1 LKTIVLYYTFGG
13 STKKEAEKLA
23 GELGAQVCRVREK
36 RNLSLVGSFIPGCP
50 QAIKRKRT
58 KIRPVDADLSAFDK
72 IVIGCPVWAACP
84 APAFNSI
91 VELLPAGK
99 EVEVFLC
106 AGGND
111 PRESDAGTREMIE
124 AKGCK
129 VSGIRTVTTGAKPS
143 KMKE

>member
-1 LKTIVLYYTFGG
+1 MDTVVVYYTFGG
-13 STKKEAEKLA
+13 STKAEAEKL
-23 GELGAQVCRVREK
+23 GTELNAPVYRIKEK
-36 RNLSLVGSFIPGCP
+36 RNRSLVGSFIPGGL
-50 QAIKRKRT
+50 QARKRKAV
-58 KIRPVDADLSAFDK
+58 KIQPTDADFDAFER

-99 EVEVFLC
+99 EVDVFLC
-106 AGGND
+106 AGGSD

-129 VSGIRTVTTGAKPS
+129 VTGIRTVTTGAKPS